1 MTILQALD
9 RYYDRMAARGE
20 AEAPGYSREPIGV
33 VLTLSPSG
41 ELLDVATW
49 LDARTNK
56 PKIETVPKWFGK
68 SGTGST
74 PFFLW
79 ENMAYALGVSSK
91 DAAKTTKDH
100 ESFKVLHFRQ
110 LAGELDPGLAS
121 LRRFL
126 ERWTPERFVAPH
138 FEPRMMVWNV
148 AFRLEGDPNL
158 IHERS
163 AAAAHIQSLQQPSV
177 PELQGF
183 CLITGKHGPIV
194 RLHPKI
200 KGVDGTASS
209 EVPLVS
215 FEGDAFK
222 SYGKDQGYNAP
233 TSKAAAFRYAAAL
246 KGLLDRNRSRTRLKI
261 GDATV
266 VFWADASGVSELAAA
281 AAEDIF
287 AVLINPPAAEVDPEK
302 LGDDAS
308 EVAKVRDFLER
319 VLAGRPLRE
328 ADSRLKDGVRFH
340 ILGLSP
346 NAARLSVRFWL
357 DGSFEVFARRLS
369 EHYADLAIEPAPW
382 RASLPAVNRLLVKT
396 TAMQEKFDNIPPLLA
411 GEMMRAVLT
420 GGLYPRTLLSAAIM
434 RLRAG
439 DELTGWHAAAIR
451 AVLVRHQRRKRISA
465 DIPGSGETPV
475 SLDREHPN
483 IGYQLGRLFAVYE
496 LAQRSALGRGVKS
509 TIRDKYFGAASATPA
524 SIFPVIISNG
534 QNHLS
539 KVRKDKPG
547 WAHVLERELE
557 EVVGRITPARPF
569 SLPRSMPLEDQG
581 EFAIGYYHQRAARL
595 GNNQADRFA
604 DEDTEEG
611 EDNA

>member
-9 RYYDRMAARGE
+9 RYYERMAARGE

-33 VLTLSPSG
+33 VLTLSASG

-49 LDARTNK
+49 LDALTNK

-91 DAAKTTKDH
+91 DAAKTVRDH
-100 ESFKVLHFRQ
+100 ESFKELHFRQ
-110 LAGELDPGLAS
+110 LAGEPDPGLAS

-163 AAAAHIQSLQQPSV
+163 AAAVHIHSLQQPSE

-200 KGVDGTASS
+200 KGVEGTASS

-233 TSKAAAFRYAAAL
+233 TSKAAAFRYAAGL
-246 KGLLDRNRSRTRLKI
+246 KGLLDRKRSRTRLKI

-266 VFWADASGVSELAAA
+266 VFWADASAASESAAA
-281 AAEDIF
+281 ASEDIF
-287 AVLINPPAAEVDPEK
+287 AELINPQAAEFAPEN

-308 EVAKVRDFLER
+308 EVAKVRDFLEG
-319 VLAGRPLRE
+319 VQAGRPLRDV
-328 ADSRLKDGVRFH
+328 DSRLRDGVRFH

-346 NAARLSVRFWL
+346 NAARVSVRFWL
-357 DGSFEVFARRLS
+357 DGSFEMFAHRLS
-369 EHYADLAIEPAPW
+369 QHYADLAIEPAPW
-382 RASLPAVNRLLVKT
+382 RSGLPALNSLLVKT
-396 TAMQEKFDNIPPLLA
+396 TAPQEKFKNIPPLLA

-420 GGLYPRTLLSAAIM
+420 GGPYPRSLLSTAIM

-439 DELTGWHAAAIR
+439 DELTGWHAAVIR
-451 AVLVRHQRRKRISA
+451 AVLARGQRRKRMSA
-465 DIPGSGETPV
+465 DIPSRGETPV
-475 SLDREHPN
+475 GLDREHPN

-496 LAQRSALGRGVKS
+496 LAQQSALGRGVKS

-524 SIFPVIISNG
+524 SIFPVIIANG

-539 KVRKDKPG
+539 KVRKEKPG
-547 WAHVLERELE
+547 LADVLERELE

-581 EFAIGYYHQRAARL
+581 EFAIGYYHQRSARL
-595 GNNQADRFA
+595 GNN
-604 DEDTEEG
+604 
-611 EDNA
+611 